1 MAMRRFP
8 TILEWDAED
17 RVWVTYVPS
26 LNHLSTYGETE
37 AEALERTLEAI
48 TGHLEAAQKEGL
60 ASLADAPEPRIV
72 ELQVATP

>member
-1 MAMRRFP
+1 MALRRFP

-37 AEALERTLEAI
+37 AEALERTREAI
-48 TGHLEAAQKEGL
+48 AGYLEAAEKEGL
-60 ASLADAPEPRIV
+60 SVPSDSPEPRIID
-72 ELQVATP
+72 LQVATP

>member
-1 MAMRRFP
+1 MALRRFP

-37 AEALERTLEAI
+37 AEALERTREAI
-48 TGHLEAAQKEGL
+48 AGYLEAAEKEGL
-60 ASLADAPEPRIV
+60 SVPSDSPEPRIV
-72 ELQVATP
+72 DLQVATP

>member
-1 MAMRRFP
+1 MVLRRFP

-37 AEALERTLEAI
+37 SEALERTREAI
-48 TGHLEAAQKEGL
+48 AGYLEAAQKEGL
-60 ASLADAPEPRIV
+60 SAFSDSPEPRIV
-72 ELQVATP
+72 DLQVATP

>member
-1 MAMRRFP
+1 MVMRRFP

-37 AEALERTLEAI
+37 AGALERTREAI
-48 TGHLEAAQKEGL
+48 VGYLEAAQKEGL
-60 ASLADAPEPRIV
+60 SGLADSPEPKIV
-72 ELQVATP
+72 ELQVAAP